1 MKLHFTK
8 MHGAGND
15 FVVLDA
21 TQAPINLSS
30 AQLRHLA
37 DRHLGVGCDQI
48 LMVQPSSTPGV
59 DFRYRIFNGA
69 SGEEVEHCGNGA
81 RCFARFVVDKGLV
94 RGFEGSEQK
103 VLRVETVNTL
113 LELHLLDG
121 GDVRVDMNRP
131 SFDLA
136 DLPFDANGLTPRP
149 VNGFELWP
157 LPISGQT
164 LEVALVSM
172 GNPHAV
178 VRVADLDAMPIASAG
193 PLIEGHVRFAKRV
206 NAGFMQ
212 IVDRNHVRLRVYER
226 GAGETLSCGS
236 GACAAVVAGM
246 RLGEL
251 DERVQVQTRGG
262 LLTIEWLGALSEQED
277 AHVFMSGPA
286 QMVFEGEISL

>member
-1 MKLHFTK
+1 MKLLFTK

-15 FVVLDA
+15 FVVLNA
-21 TQAPINLSS
+21 TLAPINLSP
-30 AQLRHLA
+30 AQLRHLS
-37 DRHLGVGCDQI
+37 DRHRGVGCDQI
-48 LMVQPSSTPGV
+48 LMVQRSTTPGV

-81 RCFARFVVDKGLV
+81 RCFARFVVSKGLV
-94 RGFEGSEQK
+94 GSEQK
-103 VLRVETVNTL
+103 VLRVETVNQV

-121 GDVRVDMNRP
+121 GDVRVDMNQP
-131 SFDLA
+131 SFNLA
-136 DLPFDANGLTPRP
+136 DLPFDATGLTPRQ

-178 VRVADLDAMPIASAG
+178 VRVADLDALPIASAG
-193 PLIEGHVRFAKRV
+193 PLIEGHARFAKRV

-212 IVDRNHVRLRVYER
+212 VIDRSHVRLRVYER

-236 GACAAVVAGM
+236 GACAAVVAGI

-262 LLTIEWLGALSEQED
+262 LLTIEWAGFDQ
-277 AHVFMSGPA
+277 HVLMSGPA
-286 QMVFEGEISL
+286 EMVFEGEVTL

>member
-1 MKLHFTK
+1 MHLPFTK

-21 TQAPINLSS
+21 TRAPLDLS
-30 AQLRHLA
+30 ADQLRHLA
-37 DRHLGVGCDQI
+37 HRHLGVGCDQI
-48 LMVQPSSTPGV
+48 LMVQRSSTPGV

-81 RCFARFVVDKGLV
+81 RCFARFVVNKGLAD
-94 RGFEGSEQK
+94 SKQT
-103 VLRVETVNTL
+103 VLRVETMNKL
-113 LELHLLDG
+113 LELHLQDDG
-121 GDVRVDMNRP
+121 SVRVDMNQP

-136 DLPFDANGLTPRP
+136 ALPFDASGLTPRI

-157 LPISGQT
+157 LPISGQM

-178 VRVADLDAMPIASAG
+178 VRVADLDAVPIASAG
-193 PLIEGHVRFAKRV
+193 PLIEGHPRFANRV

-212 IVDRNHVRLRVYER
+212 VIDRTNVRLRVYER

-236 GACAAVVAGM
+236 GACAAVVAGI

-251 DERVQVQTRGG
+251 DARVNVQTRGG
-262 LLTIEWLGALSEQED
+262 LLTIEWQAPGE
-277 AHVFMSGPA
+277 HVCLSGPA
-286 QMVFEGEISL
+286 ETVFEGEILL